1 MTRNRELEIRAP
13 QELADEYYGLF
24 DEGVPMDLS
33 PQNLLLIG
41 LKALLGHTGSE
52 ITPAR
57 TPTMELGARKMELAK
72 LEQALAEKSTSRDE
86 QLRILDQ
93 HLRDKASVERALTVL
108 ERRIIDLQKRLDID
122 LGRPLRGPAE
132 GTP

>member
-1 MTRNRELEIRAP
+1 
-13 QELADEYYGLF
+13 
-24 DEGVPMDLS
+24 MDLS

>member
-1 MTRNRELEIRAP
+1 MARNRELEICVP

-41 LKALLGHTGSE
+41 LKALLDHTDSE
-52 ITPAR
+52 IIPTR
-57 TPTMELGARKMELAK
+57 TPSEEFRARKMELAK
-72 LEQALAEKSTSRDE
+72 LEQWLAEKSASRDE

-93 HLRDKASVERALTVL
+93 HLCDKAYVERALPCL
-108 ERRIIDLQKRLDID
+108 ERRIIDLQKRLGVD
-122 LGRPLRGPAE
+122 LRRPLRGLAE
-132 GTP
+132 DTP